1 MLGLIALPNLKT
13 VFRYE
18 NSDLVSVNMG
28 KSVVTLNKPIYL
40 GQAIL
45 DISKTLMYEF
55 HYNYIKRKY
64 GPRARLLFTD
74 TDSLCYIIET
84 EDFFIDIKEDVP
96 KWFDTSDYP
105 SDHPAGL
112 PLMNKKEIGFFKD
125 ECKSKQMTEFV
136 GLRPKLY
143 AGKVQY
149 SDDNKKCKGG
159 KKAIVKKELAFEDY
173 KKCLFGNKTV
183 YAKFN
188 IFRALTITLQPK
200 RLQK

>member
-1 MLGLIALPNLKT
+1 MKKKILGLIARPNLKT

-28 KSVVTLNKPIYL
+28 KSFVTLNKPVYL

-45 DISKTLMYEF
+45 DISKTFMYDF
-55 HYNYIKRKY
+55 HYDYIKKKY

-74 TDSLCYIIET
+74 TDSLCYVIET
-84 EDFFIDIKEDVP
+84 EDFYIDIKEDVP

-105 SDHPAGL
+105 PDHPAKL

-143 AGKVQY
+143 AGKLQY

-159 KKAIVKKELAFEDY
+159 KKAIVKKGAS
-173 KKCLFGNKTV
+173 V
-183 YAKFN
+183 
-188 IFRALTITLQPK
+188 R
-200 RLQK
+200 RLQKMSF